1 MTKNRP
7 FNSIYSHGFVRAAV
21 CVPKLRVADPRY
33 NLTETLALARQASDN
48 QSALALFP
56 ELGLPVYTAEDL
68 PSLYS
73 RVHSIIQSLMPA
85 RNFYIALYD
94 SLTGLAN
101 RRGLSEQIEDE
112 VSRFRRSARPFSFVL
127 CDIDDFKQIND
138 RHGHERGDEV
148 LVRVAQVFRA
158 LLREQDHAARW
169 GGEEF
174 LLLLPETDEAGA
186 RIAAE
191 RLRQGIAAVG
201 SAPDDPALPFHMTF
215 GVSGYTDALG
225 VEGSLK
231 AADEAL
237 YRGKTQGKNR
247 VVAASAG

>member
-1 MTKNRP
+1 VLALAFVYYRRYRERTRA
-7 FNSIYSHGFVRAAV
+7 HRELQRVHRELEATQQELVRAA
-21 CVPKLRVADPRY
+21 RTDP
-33 NLTETLALARQASDN
+33 
-48 QSALALFP
+48 
-56 ELGLPVYTAEDL
+56 
-68 PSLYS
+68 
-73 RVHSIIQSLMPA
+73 
-85 RNFYIALYD
+85 
-94 SLTGLAN
+94 LTGLAN
-101 RRGLSEQIEDE
+101 RRGLSEKIHDE
-112 VSRFRRSARPFSFVL
+112 VLRFRRSARPFSFVL

-148 LVRVAQVFRA
+148 LVRVAQIFRA

-174 LLLLPETDEAGA
+174 LLLLCETDEAGA
-186 RIAAE
+186 RITAE

-201 SAPDDPALPFHMTF
+201 SAPGDPTLPVHMTF

-225 VEGSLK
+225 VEGSIQ

-237 YRGKTQGKNR
+237 CRGKAQGKNR